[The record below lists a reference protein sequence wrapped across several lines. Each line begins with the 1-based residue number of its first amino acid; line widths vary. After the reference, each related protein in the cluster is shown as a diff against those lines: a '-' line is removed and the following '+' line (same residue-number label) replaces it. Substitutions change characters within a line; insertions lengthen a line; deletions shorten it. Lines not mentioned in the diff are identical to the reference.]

1 MTTSAPQPSYPRP
14 PATALPAA
22 QHHVVTEST
31 QFLGVTKPISLAGP
45 TPGEVELTEMLVA
58 TLRENGLF
66 ESDEEAQKRE
76 MVLGRLNVMTKEFVK
91 QVGMRRGLSEALA
104 VESGGTIFTFG
115 SYRLGVHGAGA
126 DIDTLCVVPR
136 HVTRED
142 FFSIMHDMLKN
153 EPDVTELAAVPDAF
167 VPVIKMEFMGIP
179 IDLVMAR
186 LNLPQVM
193 DGLDLSDNQLL
204 QNLDERDVRSL
215 NGSRV
220 TDGILQLVPD
230 VNEFRIAL
238 RCIKLWAKRN
248 GVYSNVMGF
257 LGGVA
262 WAMLVA
268 RVCQLYPNATAST
281 LVSKFF
287 NIMFKWQWPQ
297 PVLLKPMEDGP
308 LNVRIWNP
316 RIYPADRQH
325 RMPII
330 TPAYPSMCA
339 THNVTQST
347 HRIMLEQFAMAK
359 DVVNSIVFGK
369 SDWNKLFTAPPS
381 FFFTKYRH
389 YLQVVASTY
398 SRDRHLQW
406 SGMVESKLRQLV
418 LRLEVVEGI
427 ELAHPY
433 MKGVDRNFVVMS
445 DHEATGIRSGV
456 WPARGADSDEAVAAA
471 EAAPDQR
478 VLFTTSFYI
487 GLLITPAPR
496 PANGAPAQKH
506 RLDLSSPAREF
517 HVFFEG
523 WDLNETMIT
532 IQNLK
537 RSTLPKDL
545 QPAAPQQATP
555 TTALSKKRPAES
567 PQEAAKRKRTDTP
580 TPATDNDTD
589 SIASLPIDTSSAPV
603 MMQIPGLS

>member
-1 MTTSAPQPSYPRP
+1 MTSSAPQPSYPRP

-22 QHHVVTEST
+22 QHHVVTEPT
-31 QFLGVTKPISLAGP
+31 QFLGVTQPISLAGP
-45 TPGEVELTEMLVA
+45 TPGEVELTRMLVA
-58 TLRENGLF
+58 TMRENGLF

-76 MVLGRLNVMTKEFVK
+76 MVLGRLNAMTKEFVK

-115 SYRLGVHGAGA
+115 SYRLGVHGTGA

-179 IDLVMAR
+179 VRIIFYS
-186 LNLPQVM
+186 LPHRST
-193 DGLDLSDNQLL
+193 SDHTLAKL
-204 QNLDERDVRSL
+204 EAS
-215 NGSRV
+215 SRV

-238 RCIKLWAKRN
+238 RCIKLWAKRH

-347 HRIMLEQFAMAK
+347 HRIMLEQFAAAK

-381 FFFTKYRH
+381 YFFTKYRH

-433 MKGVDRNFVVMS
+433 MKGVDRNFVVTS
-445 DHEATGIRSGV
+445 DNEATGIRSGT
-456 WPARGADSDEAVAAA
+456 WPARGADSDDAVAAA

-487 GLLITPAPR
+487 GLLIKPAPR
-496 PANGAPAQKH
+496 PANSGPAPKFTI
-506 RLDLSSPAREF
+506 DLRSPGNEF
-517 HVFFEG
+517 RAYFAD
-523 WDLNETMIT
+523 WDEHETKIT

-537 RSTLPKDL
+537 RSALPKDVQPTAPL
-545 QPAAPQQATP
+545 QAAP
-555 TTALSKKRPAES
+555 TTAASKKRPAES
-567 PQEAAKRKRTDTP
+567 LQEAAKRKRTDTP
-580 TPATDNDTD
+580 TPATENDTD
-589 SIASLPIDTSSAPV
+589 SMASLPTDTSSAPA